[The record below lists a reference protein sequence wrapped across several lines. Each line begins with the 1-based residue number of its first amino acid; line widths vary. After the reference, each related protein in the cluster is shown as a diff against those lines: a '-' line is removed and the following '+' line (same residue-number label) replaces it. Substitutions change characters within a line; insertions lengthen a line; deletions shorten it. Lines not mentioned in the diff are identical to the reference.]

1 MASKSLI
8 INISVTGEPPF
19 TPDITRQDLIKV
31 SAVILATLASCG
43 YKDGVMRVMAAGP
56 GCDVGS
62 KRILWMNVNPY
73 FVILLKLLDGLRA
86 DTGQCY

>member
-31 SAVILATLASCG
+31 GAVILATLASGG

-56 GCDVGS
+56 AVMWDQNASSG
-62 KRILWMNVNPY
+62 
-73 FVILLKLLDGLRA
+73 
-86 DTGQCY
+86 